1 MKKQAL
7 IFIVLFCFW
16 QQRLL
21 FAQDYYLKTISIT
34 GTSSDNGLDIIA
46 DETGYV
52 VMTGSMA
59 FGAIG
64 GVGIFKTD
72 LWGDKIWENAVNYY
86 PYDAGPRN
94 ICKLQNQNYLVSGGR
109 VESGLSFQDLFLF
122 INESGY
128 LYQTVIHGDT
138 MDNRPPN
145 SILRDDKIIAYT
157 SITAPG
163 SGLSLFNR
171 TLLLTL
177 DTGGVLLRRDTLE
190 NIAGYPRNGSEAI
203 LLLPTQEYILGIGA
217 QNEPNKIYGYL
228 RKTDTTGNTIPPP
241 DAGSGKNAQPPY
253 PQIPLIDLKAANR
266 LMVQPNPA
274 REQVTISIPPF
285 IAEKQTELYLY
296 NTQGMAVQQ
305 IPVAS
310 GKYTLTLP
318 TQDLPNGIYFLSLI
332 AGGVR
337 LAQTKLVVQH

>member
-1 MKKQAL
+1 MKGQKA
-7 IFIVLFCFW
+7 IAVLVLWFFFYIPM
-16 QQRLL
+16 
-21 FAQDYYLKTISIT
+21 FAQDYYIKTISIT
-34 GTSSDNGLDIIA
+34 GTSSDNGLDILA

-163 SGLSLFNR
+163 SSLSLFNR

-190 NIAGYPRNGSEAI
+190 NIAGYPRNGSEEI

-217 QNEPNKIYGYL
+217 QNEPDKIYGYL
-228 RKTDTTGNTIPPP
+228 RKTDTLGNTIW
-241 DAGSGKNAQPPY
+241 
-253 PQIPLIDLKAANR
+253 
-266 LMVQPNPA
+266 
-274 REQVTISIPPF
+274 EQ
-285 IAEKQTELYLY
+285 A
-296 NTQGMAVQQ
+296 
-305 IPVAS
+305 
-310 GKYTLTLP
+310 
-318 TQDLPNGIYFLSLI
+318 
-332 AGGVR
+332 
-337 LAQTKLVVQH
+337 